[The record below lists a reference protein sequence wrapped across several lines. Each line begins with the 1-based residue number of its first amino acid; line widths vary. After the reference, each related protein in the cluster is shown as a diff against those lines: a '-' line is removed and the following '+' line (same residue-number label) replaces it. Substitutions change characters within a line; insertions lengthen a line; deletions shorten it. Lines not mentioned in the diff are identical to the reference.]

1 MKSNILNKICLAS
14 LTTKNLKNSK
24 IQSSITLK
32 EALLKCGDPRPVLK
46 MNTEDTATGTTF
58 LLDIQ
63 QHQHQKHQK
72 QQLQQQQL
80 EHLEQHETINDKN
93 PAAMVQQKINVAVT
107 GVGLNCEDGSGGIAP
122 TRQDVTKA
130 SNIMECLNNFI
141 PGYVTVDFSQ
151 DDCKDVL
158 KQMDQEIERKKKY
171 FQQNSFT
178 SGDDMGMDGSDGMEG
193 KEPMCQSNHMC
204 SEQHAAQVRAFLRN
218 RNRESS
224 SSYDDFV
231 PPGWL

>member
-1 MKSNILNKICLAS
+1 MGTAEATDTEKSKMKSNILNKICLAS

-63 QHQHQKHQK
+63 QHQR
-72 QQLQQQQL
+72 
-80 EHLEQHETINDKN
+80 INDKN

-171 FQQNSFT
+171 LQQNSFT
-178 SGDDMGMDGSDGMEG
+178 SGGDDMGMDGSDGMEG

-218 RNRESS
+218 RNRKSS